1 MLLRNVD
8 LMELTKGKGI
18 ILRAIKYSEA
28 DLIITLLNSDG
39 NKVSAIAKGAVKSK
53 KRFAGG
59 VLQPTHYID
68 FCLKKTS
75 KELQILEEAHLING
89 FEQLRTDYDR
99 METAFYLLDI
109 INRISQE
116 GDVFG
121 VGLFNLL
128 GNGLKTLGS
137 HINLIHFRLHF
148 GLKVL
153 HQQGVLE
160 PESWMTSYLATPLD
174 KSSDLV
180 QIKNGE
186 FNSKEIQNRIVWLE
200 NRLKE
205 YVATGMI

>member
-1 MLLRNVD
+1 
-8 LMELTKGKGI
+8 MELTKGKGI

-186 FNSKEIQNRIVWLE
+186 FNSKEIQNRIIWLE

>member
-1 MLLRNVD
+1 
-8 LMELTKGKGI
+8 MELTKGKGI

-59 VLQPTHYID
+59 ILQPTHYID

-128 GNGLKTLGS
+128 GNGLKILGS

-186 FNSKEIQNRIVWLE
+186 FNSKEIQNRIFWLE